1 MKAAL
6 LASQFDVAGRLVRVI
21 PNPGGN
27 VNDTYIA
34 IFRTTFSEER
44 FVLQRLN
51 SHVFVSPES
60 VIHNMKIVT
69 EHVHRRLEAEQ
80 HFADRIWQL
89 PRVIP
94 AKNGQDFVQDADGNY
109 WRAISL
115 IASAH
120 AYDKI
125 QNLDHA
131 HEAGFVLGQ
140 FQRLIS
146 DIPVEE
152 LSDTL
157 PGFHITPQYL
167 QKLDKALSTAE
178 GQQRLSSA
186 ADAEHCLRFI
196 AGRRDW
202 ATVLEDAKNSGTLQM
217 RPIHGDP
224 KVANIM
230 IDDDTGKG
238 TCMIDLDTVKPGL
251 VHYDFGDC
259 LRSCCNPAG
268 EETLDRSRVVFDTDL
283 CEAIVRGYMTFARSF
298 LSAQDLHYQY
308 DAIRLIAYE
317 LGVRFFADYIAG
329 NVYFKVTDEGQNLN
343 RALVQLKLCE
353 SIENRESAIR
363 RILDRF
369 AHA

>member
-21 PNPGGN
+21 PSPGGN

-51 SHVFVSPES
+51 SHVFVSPEA
-60 VIHNMKIVT
+60 VIHNMKVVT
-69 EHVHRRLEAEQ
+69 EHVHRRLEEEQ
-80 HFADRIWQL
+80 HFSDRIWQL

-94 AKNGQDFVQDADGNY
+94 SKTGQAFVQDSDGEY

-146 DIPVEE
+146 DIPVDS

-167 QKLDKALSTAE
+167 QKMDRSLATPQ
-178 GQQRLSSA
+178 GQERLKSA
-186 ADAEHCLRFI
+186 ADAEHCYRFI
-196 AGRRDW
+196 NHRREW
-202 ATVLEDAKNSGTLQM
+202 ASVLENARNAGELQV
-217 RPIHGDP
+217 RPVHGDP

-283 CEAIVRGYMTFARSF
+283 CEAIVRGYMTFARRF
-298 LSAQDLHYQY
+298 LSAEDLHYQY

-353 SIENRESAIR
+353 SIENREPAIR

-369 AHA
+369 AN

>member
-21 PNPGGN
+21 PSGGGN
-27 VNDTYIA
+27 VNDTYVA

-51 SHVFVSPES
+51 RHVFVSPVT
-60 VIHNMKIVT
+60 VIQNMKVVT
-69 EHVHRRLEAEQ
+69 EHVHRRLEEEQ
-80 HFADRIWQL
+80 HLSDRIWQL

-94 AKNGQDFVQDADGNY
+94 ASNGDDYVQDSEGDT

-120 AYDKI
+120 SYEKI

-146 DIPVEE
+146 DIPIDH

-157 PGFHITPQYL
+157 PGFHITPLYL
-167 QKLDKALSTAE
+167 EKLDSALARTE
-178 GQQRLSSA
+178 GQERLKSS
-186 ADAEHCLRFI
+186 ADAEHCYRFI
-196 AGRRDW
+196 TKRREW
-202 ATVLEDAKNSGTLQM
+202 ASILEDAKSNGELQV
-217 RPIHGDP
+217 RPVHGDP
-224 KVANIM
+224 KIANIM

-238 TCMIDLDTVKPGL
+238 TCIIDLDTVKPGL

-268 EETLDRSRVVFDTDL
+268 EETLDLSRVIFDTDL

-298 LSAQDLHYQY
+298 MSPADLAYQF

-329 NVYFKVTDEGQNLN
+329 NVYFKVTDEMQNLN

-353 SIENRESAIR
+353 SIENRESTIR

-369 AHA
+369 ASA